1 MLDRPLRWWGFIA
14 NKCKLVERDLINI
27 WWTYVPTSIWTGR
40 KKNQPNHSVNANQ
53 LQIYDVATINP
64 SISCT
69 SHTKITFKIAI
80 NRPDISMMMYSN
92 KIHALTIIELG
103 DQHIWTADNTF
114 IPRNRSNANN
124 VCCIWRFVQA
134 TGYRLTDVINRF
146 SDLFGISK
154 RKTCRIFDRI
164 SFYQALSR
172 STQEVIEIQNQ
183 NIDSMCQRSVKW
195 FPLLTLYLDR
205 NEPKDI
211 TTTNWQQK
219 SEQVYGWHFGH
230 SMKFNIELCTHK
242 VPSVLFFFFQSFKPK
257 FASNLQHDI
266 QNIDFIQKQLM
277 V

>member
-1 MLDRPLRWWGFIA
+1 MVNIRTNILLDGPKKIPTESFGERKSIA
-14 NKCKLVERDLINI
+14 NI
-27 WWTYVPTSIWTGR
+27 WCGN
-40 KKNQPNHSVNANQ
+40 NQ
-53 LQIYDVATINP
+53 

-80 NRPDISMMMYSN
+80 NRPDISMMMYSY

-103 DQHIWTADNTF
+103 DQHIWTADNNTF
-114 IPRNRSNANN
+114 IPRNHSNANN
-124 VCCIWRFVQA
+124 VCVLHLEIC
-134 TGYRLTDVINRF
+134 TGHWLTDVINRF

-154 RKTCRIFDRI
+154 RKTCRI
-164 SFYQALSR
+164 SFYLAHSR
-172 STQEVIEIQNQ
+172 STQGVIEIQNQ
-183 NIDSMCQRSVKW
+183 NIDSLCQRSVKW
-195 FPLLTLYLDR
+195 FPFLTLYLDR

-242 VPSVLFFFFQSFKPK
+242 VPSVLFFFQSLKPK
-257 FASNLQHDI
+257 FASNLLHDI